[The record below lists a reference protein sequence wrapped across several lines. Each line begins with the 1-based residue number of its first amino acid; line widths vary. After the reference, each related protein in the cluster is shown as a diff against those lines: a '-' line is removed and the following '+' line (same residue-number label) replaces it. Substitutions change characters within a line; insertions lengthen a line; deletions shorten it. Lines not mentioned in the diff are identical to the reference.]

1 MEKSNLIN
9 SLSNKQKEYDYSL
22 IENKFNYKDKL
33 PIICHHKDG
42 LGREHGVFYS
52 TFSHLKR
59 GDGCPKCIGK
69 YMDKELFV
77 YESKLIH
84 GDVYSYNKSIFL
96 GKKKKL
102 TIYCNKH
109 HLYFQQTPEKHLAG
123 HGCPKCR
130 YEKASASKMK
140 TLDEFIERSKTIH
153 GNKYDYSH
161 SIYKGSDKPITLICH
176 EKDNN
181 GIEHGKF
188 DITPNNHLHKSN
200 PQGCPKCGRISSAL
214 KRVKPFETF
223 VKEANVVHD
232 NKYSYVKETYTNAS
246 SIVDIICP
254 IHGLFPQKGTDH
266 ICLKQGCPKCSN
278 QMSMAEEEI
287 VNFLKSILPNTTIE
301 RRNRIL
307 IAPQELDIL
316 IPQKKVAIEFNGLI
330 WHSDKFNTDKKYH
343 LNKTNECKNQGIN
356 LIHIFEDEWLFH
368 KDTVKAKLKR
378 ILSIPT
384 TIVSSND
391 CVIKTVNPKEAKV
404 FISENSLE
412 PYHPSTCRYGLYY
425 NDELLMLLG
434 IKKETITNYV
444 IKNDYSVTGGL
455 QRLINHISTT
465 HNLSV
470 LNAYVDKRWHNTS
483 ELTNIG
489 FEYVKDIKPIFYYIS
504 GRRRTNIKPQN
515 GEINKIYDCGKEL
528 YVLKMSHS

>member
-1 MEKSNLIN
+1 MEKSNLTN
-9 SLSNKQKEYDYSL
+9 LLSSKQKEYDYSL

-33 PIICHHKDG
+33 PIICHKKDG
-42 LGREHGVFYS
+42 LGREHGVFNS
-52 TFSHLKR
+52 TYSHLKR
-59 GDGCPKCIGK
+59 GDGCPKCNGK
-69 YMDKELFV
+69 YMDKDLFV

-84 GDVYSYNKSIFL
+84 GDAYSYDKSIFL

-109 HLYFQQTPEKHLAG
+109 HIYFPQTPEKHLAG

-140 TLDEFIERSKTIH
+140 TLDEFIELSQTIH
-153 GNKYDYSH
+153 GNRYDYSY

-223 VKEANVVHD
+223 VKEANVIHN
-232 NKYSYVKETYTNAS
+232 NKYRYLKETYINAS

-278 QMSMAEEEI
+278 QMSIAEEEI
-287 VNFLKSILPNTTIE
+287 VNFLKTILPNKTIE

-307 IAPQELDIL
+307 IAPQEVDIL

-343 LNKTNECKNQGIN
+343 LNKTNECKNKDIN
-356 LIHIFEDEWLFH
+356 LIHIFEDEWIFH
-368 KDTVKAKLKR
+368 KNVVKANIQRL
-378 ILSIPT
+378 LSVSST
-384 TIVSSND
+384 TINAND
-391 CVIKTVNPKEAKV
+391 CIIKTVSPKEAKA
-404 FISENSLE
+404 FISENSIE
-412 PYHPSTCRYGLYY
+412 SYHPSIYRYGLYY
-425 NDELLMLLG
+425 NDELVMLLG
-434 IKKETITNYV
+434 TKKESITNYV
-444 IKNDYSVTGGL
+444 NKNGYCITDGL
-455 QRLINHISTT
+455 QRLINHILMM
-465 HNLSV
+465 HNLSKLSV
-470 LNAYVDKRWHNTS
+470 YVDKRWNNSS
-483 ELTNIG
+483 EFASIG
-489 FEYVKDIKPIFYYIS
+489 FKYVKDVNPTFYYIDDKH
-504 GRRRTNIKPQN
+504 RTLHKPN
-515 GEINKIYDCGKEL
+515 NDKTYKIYDCGKEIYCL
-528 YVLKMSHS
+528 DF

>member
-1 MEKSNLIN
+1 MEKNNLTN
-9 SLSNKQKEYDYSL
+9 SLSDKQKEYDYSL
-22 IENKFNYKDKL
+22 IKNKFSYKDVL
-33 PIICHHKDG
+33 PIICHKKDG

-52 TFSHLKR
+52 TYYHLKR
-59 GDGCPKCIGK
+59 GDGCPKCNGK

-84 GDVYSYNKSIFL
+84 GDAYSYDKSIFL

-109 HLYFQQTPEKHLAG
+109 RLYFPQTPEKHLAG

-130 YEKASASKMK
+130 YEKASTSKMK
-140 TLDEFIERSKTIH
+140 TLDEFIEQSQTIH

-223 VKEANVVHD
+223 VKEANVIHN
-232 NKYSYVKETYTNAS
+232 NKYRYVKETYINAS

-278 QMSMAEEEI
+278 QMSIAEEEI
-287 VNFLKSILPNTTIE
+287 VNFLKSILPNKTIE

-307 IAPQELDIL
+307 IAPQEVDIL

-343 LNKTNECKNQGIN
+343 LKKTNECKNKGIN
-356 LIHIFEDEWLFH
+356 LIHIFEDEWIFH
-368 KDTVKAKLKR
+368 KDAIKANLQR
-378 ILSIPT
+378 LLSVSST
-384 TIVSSND
+384 TINAND
-391 CVIKTVNPKEAKV
+391 CIIKTVSPKEAKA
-404 FISENSLE
+404 FISENNIES
-412 PYHPSTCRYGLYY
+412 YHPSTYRYGLYY
-425 NDELLMLLG
+425 NDKLVMMLG
-434 IKKETITNYV
+434 VKKETITNYA
-444 IKNDYSVTGGL
+444 IKNGYSVTDGL
-455 QRLINHISTT
+455 QCLINHISAM
-465 HNLSV
+465 HNLSNLIV
-470 LNAYVDKRWHNTS
+470 YVNKRWNNSS
-483 ELTNIG
+483 ELTSIG
-489 FEYVKDIKPIFYYIS
+489 FKYVKDANPTFYYID
-504 GRRRTNIKPQN
+504 GKHRTLHKPN
-515 GEINKIYDCGKEL
+515 NDKVYKIYDCGKEIYCL
-528 YVLKMSHS
+528 DF